1 MTLSWE
7 EACARVGAPGSP
19 FEIVEDDRGNRRYK
33 HAPPNLRS
41 VFDIARGG
49 GDEIFLVFEDERW
62 SFKDVFAQV
71 DALGDALV
79 NRYGIGKGDRVA
91 VGMRNY
97 PEWVMSMLAIIS
109 VGGVSVSL
117 NALWV
122 EDEIDYALADSGA
135 SLLIADVE
143 RIERS
148 MSPCRRLGVRMLE
161 VRASSPSAHDVD
173 QWDEIVVPGA
183 AMPAIDVGWDD
194 DATILYTSG
203 TTGRPKGAVST
214 NGAIVSSVM
223 AFGSR
228 AAIDAVRAAE
238 APGDQVPV
246 AGPPVFILIVPLFH
260 VTGCVPVLLSCIMLK
275 SKLVM
280 MYRWNAEKALELI
293 ERERVTNFIGVPTQ
307 SWDLVN
313 SPRFGDF
320 DTSSLRGVGGG
331 GAPAPPALVERVA
344 GSVKNGGPT
353 LGYGMTET
361 NAYGPNNTGA
371 DYLSHPTSTGR
382 VMPIMRIEVR
392 DPERRQVPTGQR
404 GEIWFNGPMLI
415 RGYWNKPEATAET
428 IVDGWLRSGDIGR
441 VDDEGFVYVEDR
453 LKDMIL
459 RGGEN
464 VYCAEVE
471 AAIYEHPAVHEA
483 AVFGVPDERLGEEV
497 AVAVHLADGRND
509 DRRRT
514 AIVPV
519 DQDRRVHD
527 PVAGADPAGSVA
539 AQPGRQV
546 PEARVASGLGVALGL
561 DVNSDRNH
569 GSV

>member
-7 EACARVGAPGSP
+7 DACARISALGSP
-19 FEIVEDDRGNRRYK
+19 FEIVEDDSGRRWFK
-33 HAPPNLRS
+33 HAPPNLRTL
-41 VFDIARGG
+41 FDMARQG
-49 GDEIFLVFEDERW
+49 GDDIFIVYEDERL
-62 SFKDVFAQV
+62 SFTKVFAQI
-71 DALGDALV
+71 DALADVLV
-79 NRYGIGKGDRVA
+79 NRYGITKGDRVA

-109 VGGVSVSL
+109 IGGVSVSL

-122 EDEIDYALADSGA
+122 DDELDYALADCGA

-143 RIERS
+143 RIGRAINS
-148 MSPCRRLGVRMLE
+148 CRRLGVRMLE
-161 VRASSPSAHDVD
+161 VRAEQPAADGVD
-173 QWDEIVVPGA
+173 QWNDVVVVGA
-183 AMPAIDVGWDD
+183 AMPAVDVDWND

-228 AAIDAVRAAE
+228 GAADVARAEAAIP
-238 APGDQVPV
+238 PGETPSPTT
-246 AGPPVFILIVPLFH
+246 PPVFILIVPLFH
-260 VTGCVPVLLSCIMLK
+260 VTGCVPVLLSCVVLRA
-275 SKLVM
+275 KLVM

-313 SPRFGDF
+313 SPRFADF

-331 GAPAPPALVERVA
+331 GAPAPTALVERVA
-344 GSVKNGGPT
+344 GSIKGGGPT

-392 DPERRQVPTGQR
+392 DPQGHKVPNGER
-404 GEIWFNGPMLI
+404 GEIWFDGPTLI

-441 VDDEGFVYVEDR
+441 VDDDGFVYVEDR

-471 AAIYEHPAVHEA
+471 SAIYEHPAIHEA
-483 AVFGVPDERLGEEV
+483 AVFGIPDERLGEEV
-497 AVAVHLADGRND
+497 AVAIHLVEGVTLTADEL
-509 DRRRT
+509 RT
-514 AIVPV
+514 FLARKIAAFMIPSRILIV
-519 DQDRRVHD
+519 
-527 PVAGADPAGSVA
+527 ADPLPRNPAGKFLKREM
-539 AQPGRQV
+539 RQSL
-546 PEARVASGLGVALGL
+546 ASL
-561 DVNSDRNH
+561 NPT
-569 GSV
+569 